1 MKRYSNICNQI
12 ANILEQNE
20 KVYYCLQDDKLIFIF
35 KGRSEQWIFIDI
47 CVLESTTNMRSTKN
61 NHRRQNNQK
70 HIGNA
75 IDRLKETL
83 HFNDKIQY
91 IIYCEQLN
99 ENDPSDVDLFLFKQ
113 NIKINGACMISDV
126 ETLERIVRYS

>member
-1 MKRYSNICNQI
+1 
-12 ANILEQNE
+12 
-20 KVYYCLQDDKLIFIF
+20 
-35 KGRSEQWIFIDI
+35 
-47 CVLESTTNMRSTKN
+47 MRSTKN